1 MAFAYEKNTKKGL
14 TKKATSY
21 LLGFSYKGSIVDALK
36 KNERFKENADF
47 EVDKSTKIRIRKL
60 EYMDE
65 SKSFFAHFTFYDP
78 DASVSVTPSINNNK
92 EKSNKEND
100 DLMRIE
106 NYDKRHIF
114 AIIDDSD
121 IYAISQ
127 IVNSHHSSSLNAI
140 FKALG
145 FEINVRDKIDKS
157 TIQKIRAEK
166 IRNIG
171 IAVQTTAKD
180 IDDIKVKSKLSI
192 FSKEED
198 DEPFYGTLTLGYK
211 ENLGLIN
218 EATDNIEK
226 YIDELSEDFFI
237 VTRKGSMIKS
247 SEIKTKR
254 DYFTTPY
261 GTKTIKDTNAKEILE
276 DFIEY
281 TL

>member
-14 TKKATSY
+14 TKKASSY

-36 KNERFKENADF
+36 KNEKFKEDADF
-47 EVDKSTKIRIRKL
+47 EIDKSTKIRIRKL

-65 SKSFFAHFTFYDP
+65 NKSFFAHFTFYDP
-78 DASVSVTPSINNNK
+78 DASVSVTPSVNK
-92 EKSNKEND
+92 GKDSKESD

-114 AIIDDSD
+114 VIIDDSD

-127 IVNSHHSSSLNAI
+127 IVSSHHSSSLNAI

-145 FEINVRDKIDKS
+145 LELNVRDKIDKS

-166 IRNIG
+166 IRDIG

-180 IDDIKVKSKLSI
+180 IEDIKVKPKLSI

-198 DEPFYGTLTLGYK
+198 DEPFYGTLTLGHK

-247 SEIKTKR
+247 SEIKTKK